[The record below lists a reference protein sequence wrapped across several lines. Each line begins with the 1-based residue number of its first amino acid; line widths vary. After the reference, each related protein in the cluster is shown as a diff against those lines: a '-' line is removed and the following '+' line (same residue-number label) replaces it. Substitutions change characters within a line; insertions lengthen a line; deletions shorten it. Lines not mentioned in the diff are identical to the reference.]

1 MAIDTHKDGWSTLDR
16 IALNAEGRRFKSD
29 NLRNVTD
36 LDEFRQRCSRMSA
49 VFFGEDEITSEVQLQ
64 LEILDLIQRAKRI
77 ARAMKLPQAM
87 EVHHQIGMAIHGS
100 AQR

>member
-1 MAIDTHKDGWSTLDR
+1 MSTDTHKDGWSTLDR
-16 IALNAEGRRFKSD
+16 IATNIEVRRFKSD
-29 NLRNVTD
+29 NLRNITD
-36 LDEFRQRCSRMSA
+36 LNEFRQRCSRMSA
-49 VFFGEDEITSEVQLQ
+49 VFFGEDEITSDAELE